1 MTIDSD
7 TFEWVG
13 SVKQQLASLETK
25 MNSRQQVKFKP
36 SIDYIYRLLDLFQ
49 KTGGAVKDVKDK
61 IKDAVDKIQ
70 KGLNVKTKPFVV
82 TLPTEP
88 TIDEITPETA
98 LKAKMAEAAY
108 KYHEEGPSI
117 EKIDNIEE
125 SLGGKWKIDTDLSS
139 KDGLVLHD
147 GEGNAK
153 VAFRGLS
160 RKGSKIQL
168 AKDIAKTSK
177 IMSGYDK
184 YDNPF
189 QDEEGIVE
197 RAQAKYSAMGGG
209 VDELIGHQ
217 LGGAK
222 AYTIGDNLGI
232 KTTTFNPITGP
243 KLASQ
248 GTTSTEHNIF
258 RTTEDW
264 NSISLDFGT
273 NKENV
278 TINSVYPKKTSI
290 NPFEAGKISNFTEP
304 GNRARESLL
313 HKKIR
318 KVVDTAKKHAQM
330 ENLHDG
336 VNIIEN
342 KELPKKTGD
351 LYNIDKNKAVDI
363 TTENDYISEISP
375 EAYEIGEQVRQSGM
389 TVKDIRDNYDFL
401 PPEDQENFDRGQKDF
416 PSPPEGPKSNVVNET
431 DAYNTGV
438 SNPTESDIQD
448 AIARGNIEPPPKLF
462 DETISED
469 PLFQDPRGLPKNI
482 RQKFNPLDHK
492 DTTTRQMSNRL
503 KNIESN
509 IDHTADTDWTSF
521 DLPAPEGEMANTST
535 LPEDINPGYSNPF
548 FNDNFLQVD
557 AGEAT
562 DTLPNTEPVPMEEN
576 PFVKKYTKAS
586 DIDLSG
592 LEDTDFSKIKDA
604 KKPSK
609 ISRIKKMINKISNN
623 NVEHLP
629 TDNEQIDDF
638 INSNDEERTRKV
650 KKTEQEALDAQKELN
665 DHLTVGDT
673 EDVVNS
679 EPLEAEPVVSET
691 AGVSETSIIE
701 PTEGSFG
708 RAALNDLKSALSVK
722 GLAKGAVAG
731 ALGNAAVNYIDRDK
745 KIQKQAREALVGGT
759 GAWFA
764 TGSLFQPETAGGALG
779 YVAGVESQ
787 EAITKATGSEAA
799 GDTLGGAI
807 GGGTTVA
814 ATEAIGLGAAVA
826 SDALLGTTIGTFFD
840 PISFGTGTL
849 IGAGVGAAFGGLAYG
864 ATQVP
869 WKKVGSA
876 LTDAVDTVGSGI
888 EDAGKAVAGAFESIF

>member
-1 MTIDSD
+1 MTIDND
-7 TFEWVG
+7 TLIWVG
-13 SVKQQLASLETK
+13 TIKQKLVSLENK
-25 MNSRQQVKFKP
+25 MSVRQKIKFKP
-36 SIDYIYRLLDLFQ
+36 SIDYIYRLLDLFS
-49 KTGGAVKDVKDK
+49 KTGGAVKEVKDN
-61 IKDAVDKIQ
+61 IKKAVDHIQ
-70 KGLNVKTKPFVV
+70 KQLNTKSKPFVV
-82 TLPTEP
+82 KLPTESNL
-88 TIDEITPETA
+88 DEITPETA

-139 KDGLVLHD
+139 KDGLVIHD

-153 VAFRGLS
+153 VAFRGLG

-189 QDEEGIVE
+189 QDEEGLVKQ
-197 RAQAKYSAMGGG
+197 AQAKYSTMGGG

-278 TINSVYPKKTSI
+278 KINNVYPKKTSI
-290 NPFEAGKISNFTEP
+290 NPFEAGKLSNFTEP

-313 HKKIR
+313 HRKI
-318 KVVDTAKKHAQM
+318 KNVVDTAKKHAQM

-342 KELPKKTGD
+342 KDLPPVTED
-351 LYNIDKNKAVDI
+351 LYNIDKNMGVNI
-363 TTENDYISEISP
+363 TTENDYITEISP
-375 EAYEIGEQVRQSGM
+375 EAYEIGKQVRQSGSA
-389 TVKDIRDNYDFL
+389 VKDIRDNYDFL
-401 PPEDQENFDRGQKDF
+401 PQEDQENFDRGQRDF

-431 DAYNTGV
+431 DAYNTGQTPSSV
-438 SNPTESDIQD
+438 IED
-448 AIARGNIEPPPKLF
+448 AIRRGNIEPPPKLF
-462 DETISED
+462 DESISED

-492 DTTTRQMSNRL
+492 NTTARQMANRL

-509 IDHTADTDWTSF
+509 IDHTADTDWSSF
-521 DLPAPEGEMANTST
+521 DLPAPEGEMANMSS
-535 LPEDINPGYSNPF
+535 LPEDINPGFSNPF

-557 AGEAT
+557 SGEST
-562 DTLPNTEPVPMEEN
+562 DTLPNTEQLPAEEN

-592 LEDTDFSKIKDA
+592 LEDTDFSQIKDA

-609 ISRIKKMINKISNN
+609 ISRIKKMINKIGNK

-629 TDNEQIDDF
+629 TDNAEVNDF

-650 KKTEQEALDAQKELN
+650 KKAEQEALDAQKELN
-665 DHLTVGDT
+665 EHLTVGDT

-679 EPLEAEPVVSET
+679 EPLEAEPVET
-691 AGVSETSIIE
+691 ESIFNETVE
-701 PTEGSFG
+701 PTGSSYAEG
-708 RAALNDLKSALSVK
+708 ALNDLKSSLSVK
-722 GLAKGAVAG
+722 GLAKGAIAG
-731 ALGNAAVNYIDRDK
+731 ALGAAAINYVDPDK
-745 KIQKQAREALVGGT
+745 QIQKQAREGLVGAT

-764 TGSLFQPETAGGALG
+764 SGSLFDPATAGGGLG
-779 YVAGVESQ
+779 YLAGTETT

-799 GDTLGGAI
+799 GDVTGGAV
-807 GGGTTVA
+807 GGATAVA
-814 ATEAIGLGAAVA
+814 STELIGLGSAVA
-826 SDALLGTTIGTFFD
+826 ADFLLGSTIGTVFD
-840 PISFGTGTL
+840 PVTLGLGTV

-869 WKKVGSA
+869 WKKVGGV
-876 LTDAVDTVGSGI
+876 LTDAVDTVGTGI
-888 EDAGKAVAGAFESIF
+888 EDAGKAVGGFFESIF

>member
-7 TFEWVG
+7 TFEWIG

-25 MNSRQQVKFKP
+25 MNPRQQIKFKP

-70 KGLNVKTKPFVV
+70 KELNVKTKPFVV

-125 SLGGKWKIDTDLSS
+125 SLGGKWKIDTSLSS

-147 GEGNAK
+147 GQGNAK

-168 AKDIAKTSK
+168 AKDIAKTTK

-189 QDEEGIVE
+189 QDEEGLVE

-222 AYTIGDNLGI
+222 AYTIGDNLNI
-232 KTTTFNPITGP
+232 KTTTFNPLTGP

-273 NKENV
+273 NKDNV

-290 NPFEAGKISNFTEP
+290 NPFEAGKLSNFTEP
-304 GNRARESLL
+304 GNRARESVL
-313 HKKIR
+313 HRKIR

-342 KELPKKTGD
+342 KELPNKTKD

-363 TTENDYISEISP
+363 TTENDYITEISP

-389 TVKDIRDNYDFL
+389 TVKDIRNNYDFL
-401 PPEDQENFDRGQKDF
+401 PKEDQENFDRGQKDF

-431 DAYNTGV
+431 DAYNTGQ
-438 SNPTESDIQD
+438 SPSSIIED

-492 DTTTRQMSNRL
+492 DTTNRQMSNRL

-521 DLPAPEGEMANTST
+521 DLPAPEKEMANTSS
-535 LPEDINPGYSNPF
+535 LAEDINPGFSNPF

-562 DTLPNTEPVPMEEN
+562 DTLPNTEALPAEEN

-609 ISRIKKMINKISNN
+609 ISRIKKMISKIANK

-629 TDNEQIDDF
+629 PDNEANDF
-638 INSNDEERTRKV
+638 INSNDEERIKKV
-650 KKTEQEALDAQKELN
+650 KKAEQEALNAQKELN
-665 DHLTVGDT
+665 DHVTIGNT

-679 EPLEAEPVVSET
+679 KPLEEEPLISEN

-701 PTEGSFG
+701 PTEGSFAKG
-708 RAALNDLKSALSVK
+708 ALNDLKSALSVK
-722 GLAKGAVAG
+722 SLAKGAVAG
-731 ALGNAAVNYIDRDK
+731 ALGNAAIDYIDPDK
-745 KIQKQAREALVGGT
+745 KIQKQAREGLIGGT
-759 GAWFA
+759 SAWFA
-764 TGSLFQPETAGGALG
+764 SGSLLQPETAGGALG
-779 YVAGVESQ
+779 YIAGVESQ

-799 GDTLGGAI
+799 GDVLGGGI
-807 GGGTTVA
+807 GGATTVA

-864 ATQVP
+864 ATQIP

-876 LTDAVDTVGSGI
+876 LTDTVDTIGGGI
-888 EDAGKAVAGAFESIF
+888 EDGAKAVGNFFESIF

>member
-7 TFEWVG
+7 TFEWIG

-25 MNSRQQVKFKP
+25 MNPRQQIKFKP

-70 KGLNVKTKPFVV
+70 KELNVKTKPFVV

-125 SLGGKWKIDTDLSS
+125 SLGGKWKIDTSLSS

-147 GEGNAK
+147 GQGNAK

-168 AKDIAKTSK
+168 AKDIAKTTK

-189 QDEEGIVE
+189 QDEEGLVE

-222 AYTIGDNLGI
+222 AYTIGDNLNI
-232 KTTTFNPITGP
+232 KTTTFNPLTGP

-273 NKENV
+273 NKDNV

-290 NPFEAGKISNFTEP
+290 NPFEAGKLSNFTEP
-304 GNRARESLL
+304 GNRARESVL
-313 HKKIR
+313 HRKIR

-342 KELPKKTGD
+342 KELPNKTKD

-363 TTENDYISEISP
+363 TTENDYITEISP

-389 TVKDIRDNYDFL
+389 TVKDIRNNYDFL
-401 PPEDQENFDRGQKDF
+401 PKEDQENFDRGQKDF

-431 DAYNTGV
+431 DAYNTGQ
-438 SNPTESDIQD
+438 SPSSIIED

-492 DTTTRQMSNRL
+492 DTTNRQMSNRL

-521 DLPAPEGEMANTST
+521 DLPAPEKEMANTSS
-535 LPEDINPGYSNPF
+535 LAEDINPGFSNPF

-562 DTLPNTEPVPMEEN
+562 DTLPNTEALPAEEN

-609 ISRIKKMINKISNN
+609 ISRIKKMISKIANK

-629 TDNEQIDDF
+629 PDNEANDF
-638 INSNDEERTRKV
+638 INSNDEERIKKV
-650 KKTEQEALDAQKELN
+650 KKAEQEALNAQKELN
-665 DHLTVGDT
+665 DHVTIGNT

-679 EPLEAEPVVSET
+679 KPLEEEPLISEN

-701 PTEGSFG
+701 PTESSFAKG
-708 RAALNDLKSALSVK
+708 ALNDLKSALSVK
-722 GLAKGAVAG
+722 NLAKGAVAG
-731 ALGNAAVNYIDRDK
+731 ALGNAAIDYIDPDK
-745 KIQKQAREALVGGT
+745 KIQKQAREALIGGT

-764 TGSLFQPETAGGALG
+764 SASLVDPATAGGALG

-799 GDTLGGAI
+799 GDVLGGGI
-807 GGGTTVA
+807 GGATTVA

-864 ATQVP
+864 ATQIP

-876 LTDAVDTVGSGI
+876 LTDTVDTIGGGI
-888 EDAGKAVAGAFESIF
+888 EDGAKAVGNFFESIF

>member
-1 MTIDSD
+1 MTIDND
-7 TFEWVG
+7 TLIWVG
-13 SVKQQLASLETK
+13 TIKQKLVSLENK
-25 MNSRQQVKFKP
+25 MSVRQKIKFKP
-36 SIDYIYRLLDLFQ
+36 SIDYIYRLLDLFS
-49 KTGGAVKDVKDK
+49 KTGGAVKEVKDN
-61 IKDAVDKIQ
+61 IKKAVDHIQ
-70 KGLNVKTKPFVV
+70 KQLNTKSKPFVV
-82 TLPTEP
+82 KLPTESNL
-88 TIDEITPETA
+88 DEITPETA

-139 KDGLVLHD
+139 KDGLVIHD

-153 VAFRGLS
+153 VAFRGLG

-189 QDEEGIVE
+189 QDEEGLVKQ
-197 RAQAKYSAMGGG
+197 AQAKYSTMGGG

-278 TINSVYPKKTSI
+278 KINNVYPKKTSI
-290 NPFEAGKISNFTEP
+290 NPFEAGKLSNFTEP

-313 HKKIR
+313 HRKI
-318 KVVDTAKKHAQM
+318 KNVVDTAKKHAQM

-342 KELPKKTGD
+342 KDLPPVTED
-351 LYNIDKNKAVDI
+351 LYNIDKNMGVNI
-363 TTENDYISEISP
+363 TTENDYITEISP
-375 EAYEIGEQVRQSGM
+375 EAYEIGKQVRQSGSA
-389 TVKDIRDNYDFL
+389 VKDIRDNYDFL
-401 PPEDQENFDRGQKDF
+401 PQEDQENFDRGQRDF

-431 DAYNTGV
+431 DAYNTGQTPSSV
-438 SNPTESDIQD
+438 IED
-448 AIARGNIEPPPKLF
+448 AIRRGNIEPPPKLF
-462 DETISED
+462 DESISED

-509 IDHTADTDWTSF
+509 IDHTADTDWSSF

-548 FNDNFLQVD
+548 FNENFLQVD

-562 DTLPNTEPVPMEEN
+562 DTLPNTKPVPAEEN

-609 ISRIKKMINKISNN
+609 ISRIKKMINKIGNK

-629 TDNEQIDDF
+629 TDNAEVNDF

-650 KKTEQEALDAQKELN
+650 KKAEQEALDAQKELN
-665 DHLTVGDT
+665 EHLTVGDT

-679 EPLEAEPVVSET
+679 EPLEAEPVET
-691 AGVSETSIIE
+691 ESIFNETVE
-701 PTEGSFG
+701 PTGSSYAEG
-708 RAALNDLKSALSVK
+708 ALNDLKSSLSVK
-722 GLAKGAVAG
+722 GLAKGAIAG
-731 ALGNAAVNYIDRDK
+731 ALGAAAINYVDPDK
-745 KIQKQAREALVGGT
+745 QIQKQAREGLVGAT

-764 TGSLFQPETAGGALG
+764 SGSLFDPATAGGGLG
-779 YVAGVESQ
+779 YLAGTETT

-799 GDTLGGAI
+799 GDVTGGAV
-807 GGGTTVA
+807 GGATAVA
-814 ATEAIGLGAAVA
+814 STELIGLGSAVA
-826 SDALLGTTIGTFFD
+826 ADFLLGSTIGTVFD
-840 PISFGTGTL
+840 PVTLGLGTV

-869 WKKVGSA
+869 WKKVGGV
-876 LTDAVDTVGSGI
+876 LTDAVDTVGTGI
-888 EDAGKAVAGAFESIF
+888 EDAGKAVGGFFESIF

>member
-25 MNSRQQVKFKP
+25 MNSRQQIKFKP

-88 TIDEITPETA
+88 TIDEITEETS

-153 VAFRGLS
+153 VAFRGLG

-189 QDEEGIVE
+189 QDEEGLVE

-222 AYTIGDNLGI
+222 AYTVGDNLGI

-290 NPFEAGKISNFTEP
+290 NPFEAGKLSNFTEP

-313 HKKIR
+313 HRKIR

-342 KELPKKTGD
+342 KELPNKTDD

-389 TVKDIRDNYDFL
+389 TVKDIRNNYDFL
-401 PPEDQENFDRGQKDF
+401 PPEDQENFDRGQTDF

-431 DAYNTGV
+431 DAYNTGQTPSSV
-438 SNPTESDIQD
+438 IED

-535 LPEDINPGYSNPF
+535 LPEDINPGFSNPF

-562 DTLPNTEPVPMEEN
+562 DTLPNTEALPAEEN

-609 ISRIKKMINKISNN
+609 LSRIKKMINKIGNK
-623 NVEHLP
+623 NVEHIP
-629 TDNEQIDDF
+629 TDNEEVNDF

-679 EPLEAEPVVSET
+679 EPVEAEPVVSET
-691 AGVSETSIIE
+691 AGVSETNIIE

-708 RAALNDLKSALSVK
+708 KAALNDLKSSLSVK

-731 ALGNAAVNYIDRDK
+731 ALGNAAVNYIDPDK
-745 KIQKQAREALVGGT
+745 KIQKQGREALIGGT
-759 GAWFA
+759 SAWFA
-764 TGSLFQPETAGGALG
+764 SGSLVDPATAGGALG

-799 GDTLGGAI
+799 GDVGGGAI
-807 GGGTTVA
+807 GGATTVA
-814 ATEAIGLGAAVA
+814 ASEVIGLGAAVA
-826 SDALLGTTIGTFFD
+826 SDALLGTTIGTALD
-840 PISFGTGTL
+840 PLTFGMGTL

-869 WKKVGSA
+869 WSKVGGA

-888 EDAGKAVAGAFESIF
+888 EDAAKSVAGAFESIF

>member
-1 MTIDSD
+1 MAIDND
-7 TFEWVG
+7 TLIWVG
-13 SVKQQLASLETK
+13 TIKQKLVSLENK
-25 MNSRQQVKFKP
+25 MSDRQKIKFKP
-36 SIDYIYRLLDLFQ
+36 SIDYIYRLLDLFS
-49 KTGGAVKDVKDK
+49 KTGGAVKEVKDN
-61 IKDAVDKIQ
+61 IKKAVDHIQ
-70 KGLNVKTKPFVV
+70 KQLNTKSKPFVV
-82 TLPTEP
+82 KLPTESNL
-88 TIDEITPETA
+88 DEITPETA
-98 LKAKMAEAAY
+98 LKAKMADAAY
-108 KYHEEGPSI
+108 KYHEEGSSI

-139 KDGLVLHD
+139 KDGLVIHD

-153 VAFRGLS
+153 VAFRGLG

-189 QDEEGIVE
+189 QDEEGLVKQ
-197 RAQAKYSAMGGG
+197 AQAKYSSMGGG

-278 TINSVYPKKTSI
+278 KINNVYPKKTSI
-290 NPFEAGKISNFTEP
+290 NPFEAGKLSNFTEP

-313 HKKIR
+313 HRKI
-318 KVVDTAKKHAQM
+318 KNVVDTAKKHAQM

-342 KELPKKTGD
+342 KDLPPVTED
-351 LYNIDKNKAVDI
+351 LYNIDKNMGVNI
-363 TTENDYISEISP
+363 TTENDYITEISP
-375 EAYEIGEQVRQSGM
+375 EAYEIGKQVRQSGR

-416 PSPPEGPKSNVVNET
+416 PSPPEGPKSNIVNET

-462 DETISED
+462 DESISED

-492 DTTTRQMSNRL
+492 NTTARQMANRL

-535 LPEDINPGYSNPF
+535 LPEDINPGFSNPF

-557 AGEAT
+557 AGQST
-562 DTLPNTEPVPMEEN
+562 DTLPNTEPLPAEEN

-592 LEDTDFSKIKDA
+592 LEDTDFSQIKDA

-609 ISRIKKMINKISNN
+609 ISRIKKMINKIGNK

-629 TDNEQIDDF
+629 SDKEVNEFID
-638 INSNDEERTRKV
+638 SNDEERTKQV
-650 KKTEQEALDAQKELN
+650 KQAEQEALNAQKELN

-679 EPLEAEPVVSET
+679 EPLEAEPVET
-691 AGVSETSIIE
+691 ESIFNETVE
-701 PTEGSFG
+701 PTGSSYAEG
-708 RAALNDLKSALSVK
+708 ALNDMKSALSVK

-731 ALGNAAVNYIDRDK
+731 ALGAAAINYIDPDK
-745 KIQKQAREALVGGT
+745 QIQKQAREGLVGAT

-764 TGSLFQPETAGGALG
+764 SGSLFDPATAGGGLG
-779 YVAGVESQ
+779 YLAGTETT
-787 EAITKATGSEAA
+787 EAVTKATGSEAA
-799 GDTLGGAI
+799 GDTIGGAT
-807 GGGTTVA
+807 GGGVA
-814 ATEAIGLGAAVA
+814 VASTELIGLGAAVA
-826 SDALLGTTIGTFFD
+826 SDALLGTTIGTVLD
-840 PISFGTGTL
+840 PVTLGLGTF

-869 WKKVGSA
+869 WKKVGSG

-888 EDAGKAVAGAFESIF
+888 EDAGKAVGGFFESIF